1 MIKII
6 NNRIIYIGKYGNLFK
21 DITEDYLKFLITK

>member
-6 NNRIIYIGKYGNLFK
+6 NNRIYYLGKYGNLFK
-21 DITEDYLKFLITK
+21 DITEEYLKFQITK